1 MAKQLRAIVYSRV
14 STDAQE
20 RDGTSLDT
28 QESASQEYVGANG
41 WMLVEAIKDTASGF
55 SLDRPGIERL
65 RMLLRQGT
73 VDVVVAY
80 AVDRLSRNQNHIG
93 VLFDEVEQAGAQL
106 QFVTEKFEDTAIGRF
121 ILAARAFVG
130 EVEREK
136 IAERTMRGKVERAK
150 AGKIP
155 QGTGKGCYGYSYNR
169 STGKR
174 EIDEYQALV
183 VRQIFQRYLETR
195 SFSAVSQELNQAGI
209 PSLGGGQ
216 WYPLT
221 IRRQLLNE
229 CYTGR
234 FIYRKTQRVKTRSG
248 GKRGFTNRQIDR
260 DAEDRI
266 EVVDACPRIIDED
279 MWHRVQ
285 NILNDPER
293 TKQLPTTRF
302 YMLRGRTKCGL
313 CGSTMVGQT
322 LTVKGRPF
330 KYYRCRHVYDKN
342 TSRDCAA
349 RYVRGDKLEAA
360 VWNEVERVLADPA
373 VVLQELENH
382 AEVHTDVTQ
391 IALLEGEIAA
401 LAEREERLVKLYTL
415 GTIREEIAQ
424 KQLEEISRE
433 STALNQQ
440 LSSLQ
445 RPVGYDT
452 RVIDRDL
459 LKQVCSGVTQWLKN
473 ADDSDKRMAL
483 EALQVSVEATAK
495 SATLTGVLPVNE
507 PEFIRNE
514 QSSRCSFSG
523 EYK

>member
-1 MAKQLRAIVYSRV
+1 MAEQLRAIVYSRV

-55 SLDRPGIERL
+55 SLDRPGIEKL

-136 IAERTMRGKVERAK
+136 IAERTMRGKAERARS
-150 AGKIP
+150 GRIP

-260 DAEDRI
+260 DAEDWI

-279 MWHRVQ
+279 VWHRVQ

-342 TSRDCAA
+342 TSRDCTA
-349 RYVRGDKLEAA
+349 RYVRGDKLESA

-382 AEVHTDVTQ
+382 SEVHTDVTQ

-514 QSSRCSFSG
+514 QTSQCLFNGS
-523 EYK
+523 